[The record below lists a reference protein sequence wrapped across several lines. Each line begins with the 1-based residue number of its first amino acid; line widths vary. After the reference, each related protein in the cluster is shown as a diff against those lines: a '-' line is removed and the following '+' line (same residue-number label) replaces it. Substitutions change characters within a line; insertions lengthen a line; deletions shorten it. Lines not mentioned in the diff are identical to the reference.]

1 LLILQRLYA
10 FVQNETAMIE
20 VTVSEAR
27 ERLADLLGQVE
38 HGHEQVTITRHGK
51 AVAAIVTME
60 DLAFMES
67 AEDAFWRKQLDEER
81 ARPGYDPDER
91 YSAEEVF
98 AELAKGEAAE

>member
-1 LLILQRLYA
+1 
-10 FVQNETAMIE
+10 MIE

-51 AVAAIVTME
+51 PVAAIVTME

-67 AEDAFWRKQLDEER
+67 AEDAYWRKELEAEYS
-81 ARPGYDPDER
+81 RPDYDPNER

-98 AELAKGEAAE
+98 AGLAKDEAAE

>member
-1 LLILQRLYA
+1 
-10 FVQNETAMIE
+10 MIE

-51 AVAAIVTME
+51 PVAAIVTME
-60 DLAFMES
+60 DLAFIES
-67 AEDAFWRKQLDEER
+67 AEDAFWRKELDEEYS
-81 ARPGYDPDER
+81 RPGYDPKER

-98 AELAKGEAAE
+98 AGLAKGEAAE

>member
-1 LLILQRLYA
+1 
-10 FVQNETAMIE
+10 MIE

-38 HGHEQVTITRHGK
+38 HAHAQVTITRHGK

-67 AEDAFWRKQLDEER
+67 VEDAFWRKQLDEER
-81 ARPGYDPDER
+81 ARPDYDPNER

-98 AELAKGEAAE
+98 AGLAKDEAAE

>member
-1 LLILQRLYA
+1 
-10 FVQNETAMIE
+10 MIE

-38 HGHEQVTITRHGK
+38 HGHAQVTITRHGK

-60 DLAFMES
+60 DLASMES
-67 AEDAFWRKQLDEER
+67 AEDAFWRRQLDEER
-81 ARPGYDPDER
+81 AGPDYDPNER

-98 AELAKGEAAE
+98 AGLAKGEAAE

>member
-1 LLILQRLYA
+1 
-10 FVQNETAMIE
+10 MIE

-38 HGHEQVTITRHGK
+38 HGRELVTITRHGK
-51 AVAAIVTME
+51 PVAALVTMD

-67 AEDAFWRKQLDEER
+67 AEDAFWRKELDEER
-81 ARPGYDPDER
+81 ARPDHDPDER

-98 AELAKGEAAE
+98 ADMAKGHAAE

>member
-1 LLILQRLYA
+1 
-10 FVQNETAMIE
+10 MIE

-27 ERLADLLGQVE
+27 ERLADLLARVE

-51 AVAAIVTME
+51 PVAAIVTME

-67 AEDAFWRKQLDEER
+67 AEDAFWRKQMDEER
-81 ARPGYDPDER
+81 SRPDHDPNER

-98 AELAKGEAAE
+98 AELAKDEAAE

>member
-1 LLILQRLYA
+1 MDK
-10 FVQNETAMIE
+10 TMIE

-27 ERLADLLGQVE
+27 DNLADLLGKVE
-38 HGHEQVTITRHGK
+38 HAHAQVTITRHGK
-51 AVAAIVTME
+51 PVAAIVTME

-81 ARPGYDPDER
+81 ARPDYDPNER
-91 YSAEEVF
+91 YSFDEVV

>member
-1 LLILQRLYA
+1 
-10 FVQNETAMIE
+10 MIE

-38 HGHEQVTITRHGK
+38 HGREQVTITRHGRPV
-51 AVAAIVTME
+51 AVIVTME

-67 AEDAFWRKQLDEER
+67 AEDAFWRMQLDEEC
-81 ARPGYDPDER
+81 ARPDYDPNER